1 MQHSG
6 RVWLFSESRRLLSL
20 HQNGKHGKKI
30 NNKRR
35 AQRGRHSQV
44 WFRRNVLWDSCQ
56 KVLQSSCS
64 LKKRFFLHDLERT
77 LTSSPPSS
85 RNCRSASPSKP
96 GERGGTQTRRGVR
109 WQILVAWA
117 KGGVWYW
124 NSSWTQPAWHGQ
136 VSKTRIVSGA
146 VRQVNHTI
154 EKSWMSQIFKD
165 FKATVTPAEQIKA
178 ADWWWKRC

>member
-1 MQHSG
+1 MRVCTVKARRLCKGLKVNSIRRNNDRRMLRSRGLDKQRKLQHSG

-109 WQILVAWA
+109 
-117 KGGVWYW
+117 
-124 NSSWTQPAWHGQ
+124 
-136 VSKTRIVSGA
+136 
-146 VRQVNHTI
+146 
-154 EKSWMSQIFKD
+154 
-165 FKATVTPAEQIKA
+165 
-178 ADWWWKRC
+178 